1 MAVARSIEADE
12 DVDARDEE
20 EARPWTAGAVIEA
33 MRAWRR
39 RFPGAES

>member
-1 MAVARSIEADE
+1 MAVARSITIDKEQT
-12 DVDARDEE
+12 
-20 EARPWTAGAVIEA
+20 RPWTAAGVVEA